1 VIYVTLPE
9 KIRLLRK
16 QRNMTYEEIGN
27 IVGVG
32 KSTVR
37 KWENG
42 LIKNMRRDK
51 IKALAYALGTT
62 PGYLMG
68 WDETETPVASS
79 SKGDADLSS
88 HEHTVITAYREQPEM
103 QPAVCRILN
112 VSDQPAPQEQPPVA
126 SEPTAPYSPQILE
139 MSKKYG
145 VDPEYMQKVVEES
158 STAALSVADG
168 TADTPGQMRYMH
180 LTARECEMV
189 CLYRFDEEKRE
200 KINSILDEPVLPQK
214 KMPKPSKGSG
224 KE

>member
-1 VIYVTLPE
+1 MTLPE

-88 HEHTVITAYREQPEM
+88 HEHTVITAYRDQPEM
-103 QPAVCRILN
+103 QPAVCRILGIPFEP
-112 VSDQPAPQEQPPVA
+112 DTVA
-126 SEPTAPYSPQILE
+126 YEHPEPTQTVESAFAHSPQLLE
-139 MSKKYG
+139 MSKQHG
-145 VDPEYMQKVVEES
+145 VTPEYIEKIVNEES
-158 STAALSVADG
+158 TNTLHVADG
-168 TADTPGQMRYMH
+168 T
-180 LTARECEMV
+180 
-189 CLYRFDEEKRE
+189 
-200 KINSILDEPVLPQK
+200 LDETAPLQK
-214 KMPKPSKGSG
+214 EKPES
-224 KE
+224 

>member
-1 VIYVTLPE
+1 MTLPE

-112 VSDQPAPQEQPPVA
+112 VSDQPAPQTKPPVA

-139 MSKKYG
+139 MAERHG
-145 VDPEYMQKVVEES
+145 VSPDYILQVTSEDGNE
-158 STAALSVADG
+158 AGILSVADG
-168 TADTPGQMRYMH
+168 TNECTEKMHYMH
-180 LTARECEMV
+180 LTDREYEMV
-189 CLYRFDEEKRE
+189 CTYRFDGEKRA
-200 KINSILDEPVLPQK
+200 KINDVLDEPIPPQK
-214 KMPKPSKGSG
+214 KKPKPPKGSG
-224 KE
+224 EK